1 MPPSRA
7 YLAPDP
13 SGVQAQPL
21 ILHPIRRV
29 YGKPQSCG
37 WRAGQS
43 PRPSSGLG
51 GSHGTGKLDPL
62 PPLPVSPGSGCA
74 VVARGLVLFLSVLP
88 YCHA

>member
-7 YLAPDP
+7 YWRPIRRVYRP
-13 SGVQAQPL
+13 NPR
-21 ILHPIRRV
+21 IHPIRRV